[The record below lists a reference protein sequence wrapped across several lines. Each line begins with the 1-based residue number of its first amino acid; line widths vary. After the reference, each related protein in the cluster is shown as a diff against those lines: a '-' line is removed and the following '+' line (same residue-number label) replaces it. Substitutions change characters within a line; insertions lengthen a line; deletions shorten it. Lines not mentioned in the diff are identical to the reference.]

1 MAEEKKEQK
10 TEQDKCKLG
19 ISEKLSEIQ
28 TKMNVPK
35 DKHSNYGGYDYRS
48 AESILNEFKKY
59 AREYNSSLLLR
70 DEVVEIAGRVYVKSV
85 ATFIDC
91 ENGEEIS
98 TTGYARE
105 PESKPK
111 MDESQVTGSSSSY
124 ARKYAMNALFL
135 LDDVK
140 DPDTDEYKKQT
151 GADQKNGGKKEQ
163 ATQDTFVNQYHINSL
178 RKMFE
183 KEGIDENKLLAG
195 YQIKKIEELTVIQY
209 KWIFDNKKEVKAG
222 FSL

>member
-10 TEQDKCKLG
+10 TGQDKRKLG
-19 ISEKLSEIQ
+19 IREKLSEIQ

-35 DKHSNYGGYDYRS
+35 DKHSDYGGYDYRS

-59 AREYNSSLLLR
+59 AREYNASLLLR
-70 DEVVEIAGRVYVKSV
+70 DEIVEIAGRVYVKSI

-98 TTGYARE
+98 TPGYARE

-151 GADQKNGGKKEQ
+151 GADKKSGGKKEPK
-163 ATQDTFVNQYHINSL
+163 ANDGKITQGQIKELRKIFEKNKIDEVKAIAGYSAQKIEDLTQQQYGWFRDNQDEA
-178 RKMFE
+178 RKMF
-183 KEGIDENKLLAG
+183 G
-195 YQIKKIEELTVIQY
+195 V
-209 KWIFDNKKEVKAG
+209 
-222 FSL
+222 